1 MKKIVQLLLF
11 LLLISIAIL
20 FYIIYL
26 QDTKKTI
33 NENLDTDSLTS
44 ESIKNNLI
52 KNLKYEV
59 IFENNNQYIISAA
72 LSEISYK
79 NDIEIVLMQQ
89 VLAKFIDE
97 NNVELV
103 ITSDKAIYDNSNYNT
118 KFEENIVVKYKD
130 NTIFCERLDLNFDTK
145 FIKIYDNVVYK
156 GQEGTIKT
164 DNVLI
169 NLITKDIEIFMED
182 SKEKV
187 EIKSK

>member
-1 MKKIVQLLLF
+1 MKKLVQLSLF
-11 LLLISIAIL
+11 LLLISIAVL
-20 FYIIYL
+20 FYMIYF
-26 QDTKKTI
+26 QDNKKPD
-33 NENLDTDSLTS
+33 NENLETNNATS
-44 ESIKNNLI
+44 ENIENNLI

-72 LSEISYK
+72 LSEISYE
-79 NDIEIVLMQQ
+79 NDIEIVFMQQ

-97 NNVELV
+97 NNIELV

-118 KFEENIVVKYKD
+118 NFEKNIVVKYKD
-130 NTIFCERLDLNFDTK
+130 NTIFCESLNLNFDTK
-145 FIKIYDNVVYK
+145 FIKIYDNVVY
-156 GQEGTIKT
+156 EGPEGAIKT

-169 NLITKDIEIFMED
+169 NLITKDIEMFMEE

>member
-118 KFEENIVVKYKD
+118 KFEENILVKYED
-130 NTIFCERLDLNFDTK
+130 NTIFCERLNLNFDTK

-156 GQEGTIKT
+156 GPEGTIKT

>member
-1 MKKIVQLLLF
+1 MIYFQDNKKP
-11 LLLISIAIL
+11 
-20 FYIIYL
+20 
-26 QDTKKTI
+26 D
-33 NENLDTDSLTS
+33 NENLETNNATS
-44 ESIKNNLI
+44 ENIENNLI

-72 LSEISYK
+72 LSEISYE
-79 NDIEIVLMQQ
+79 NDIEIVFMQQ

-97 NNVELV
+97 NNIELV

-118 KFEENIVVKYKD
+118 NFEKNIVVKYKD
-130 NTIFCERLDLNFDTK
+130 NTIFCESLNLNFDTK
-145 FIKIYDNVVYK
+145 FIKIYDNVVY
-156 GQEGTIKT
+156 EGPEGAIKT

-169 NLITKDIEIFMED
+169 NLITKDIEMFMEE